1 MEKAGGKR
9 KANREIEQLT
19 SPKEKYER
27 NRNKLEK
34 INMELNVW
42 FRPRGRSDLS
52 FCPILR
58 EMQPRCNKFSP
69 ITLLDCTDSPLLPF
83 SHRISDIP
91 NQFECKFYTLASLK
105 YCDAMV
111 IGCLTGF
118 RAMSRLCS
126 LSSTAQY
133 YISLYLGWEI

>member
-1 MEKAGGKR
+1 M
-9 KANREIEQLT
+9 NRPVGYYVQEYIVSLQLNWKIEQLT

-105 YCDAMV
+105 YCDAML
-111 IGCLTGF
+111 IGCKDSGGQPAIWIL
-118 RAMSRLCS
+118 
-126 LSSTAQY
+126 
-133 YISLYLGWEI
+133 